1 MKRAILAL
9 LLTIA
14 VAARGEDL
22 EGLRLNQLQFLG
34 SHNSYR
40 QRTEP
45 ALLKFLLSMKA
56 ILPENPEGW
65 DYTHETYDVQL
76 GQYHVR
82 SLEIDVYADPVGGV
96 FCTRQGNR
104 LVGAGVDAAE
114 PALKAPGFKVLHFPD
129 FDYRS
134 NYLTFAAALGAVK
147 KWSDANPKHE
157 PVIIHLETK
166 DESGAGRIPLPNL
179 VKPPKWDAATCDAL
193 DAEIRAVF
201 PDNRRFSPDQL
212 RGARSSLAEA
222 VKAGAWPTLA
232 EARGKIL
239 FVMEGVAVD
248 LYREGKPALEG
259 RCSFIYG
266 KRGRSDSAFLLMND
280 PVGSGDKIR
289 ERVQEG
295 YFVRTRAD
303 SDTVEARSGS
313 TKRRDAALA
322 SGAQIV
328 STDYYRPDPRG
339 GKEPGWTDYKV
350 ELPGG
355 AAVVK
360 DPVGLGEKK

>member
-1 MKRAILAL
+1 MQRAL
-9 LLTIA
+9 LAIFLLSAIA
-14 VAARGEDL
+14 QAGDL
-22 EGLRLNQLQFLG
+22 DALRLNQLQLLG

-45 ALLKFLLSMKA
+45 AILKLLLGMKGALS
-56 ILPENPEGW
+56 ENPEGW
-65 DYTHETYDVQL
+65 DYTHEPYDVQL
-76 GQYHVR
+76 GQHRVR
-82 SLEIDVYADPVGGV
+82 SLEIDVYADPKGGA
-96 FCTRQGNR
+96 FTTRQGNI
-104 LVGAGVDAAE
+104 LTGASADANE

-129 FDYRS
+129 FDYRT
-134 NYLTFAAALGAVK
+134 NYLTFTAALEAVK

-157 PVIIHLETK
+157 PIILHLETK

-179 VKPPKWDAATCDAL
+179 VKPPKWDAATCEAL
-193 DAEIRAVF
+193 DAEIRAIF
-201 PDNRRFSPDQL
+201 PDSRRFSPDDL
-212 RGARSSLAEA
+212 RRSRTSLADA
-222 VKAGAWPTLA
+222 AKAQEWPTLA
-232 EARGKIL
+232 EARGKII

-280 PVGSGDKIR
+280 PIGSGDKIR
-289 ERVQEG
+289 ERVKEG

-303 SDTVEARSGS
+303 SDTKEARTGS
-313 TKRRDAALA
+313 TKRREAAFA
-322 SGAQIV
+322 SGAQII

-350 ELPGG
+350 ELPG
-355 AAVVK
+355 ATPAIK
-360 DPVGLGEKK
+360 NPVTAEDKK